1 LRGSKDPRSFAGADC
16 NKMAGDPE
24 LSKKGADPNLKH
36 CSCSTQGAK
45 RRVWEASLS
54 SLKSK
59 KVKGSH
65 SIDCQI
71 DSNCGLALG
80 SVENGSCFRGCSLE
94 TSKNTSLVRDT
105 PRAPWSRNCME
116 KIVQEHG
123 SVNVM
128 QEALASTDFQ
138 SKRECFRIILMNI
151 ADDAKRNHLIKVYP
165 AYLPCL
171 ALIPY

>member
-1 LRGSKDPRSFAGADC
+1 MRGSKDPLSFAGADC
-16 NKMAGDPE
+16 NKMTGGAE
-24 LSKKGADPNLKH
+24 LSKKGADPNVKH

-65 SIDCQI
+65 SIDCQV

-80 SVENGSCFRGCSLE
+80 SVENDSCFQGCSLE
-94 TSKNTSLVRDT
+94 TSKNKSLVRDT
-105 PRAPWSRNCME
+105 PKVPLSHNCVE
-116 KIVQEHG
+116 KIAEEHG

-128 QEALASTDFQ
+128 PEALASKDFQ
-138 SKRECFRIILMNI
+138 SKGECFRIILMNI
-151 ADDAKRNHLIKVYP
+151 ADDAKRTHLIKVYP

-171 ALIPY
+171 ELIPY